1 MTIMPQDSINTAGI
15 KVVGVNQ
22 VETEHKRRRQ
32 HRGRRRVNNK
42 SISPESNICS
52 AFDDSSTC
60 ATVSSSSDDSSTSM
74 STTTTTRSLHQE
86 QYKNQRQ
93 QQRREKKNQSSR
105 KKKQQTEEILS
116 LEEKE
121 RYLALD
127 SEMVGVGEG
136 GIKSS
141 VARVTLVDW
150 DGRIVWDEFV
160 RQEQEVTDYRTFVSG
175 ITPLDLE
182 DAVVTI
188 DDCRR
193 KVQAMIVNKVLVGH
207 ALKNDLRALNISHPW
222 HATRDTAKYDPFMKT
237 RFDDNILWPRKLKE
251 LALENLNRKIQREG
265 EPHSAYEDAA
275 AAMDLYRMVRRK
287 WEKVM
292 DYKMRKTQE
301 IEEHKLSHKFQL

>member
-1 MTIMPQDSINTAGI
+1 MTNMTQDSINKSAI

-22 VETEHKRRRQ
+22 VETEHKRRR
-32 HRGRRRVNNK
+32 RRRRRRVNNK
-42 SISPESNICS
+42 SISSENNFCS
-52 AFDDSSTC
+52 ASDDSSTC

-74 STTTTTRSLHQE
+74 STTTTRPLPQE
-86 QYKNQRQ
+86 HYKNQPQQ
-93 QQRREKKNQSSR
+93 QQRKKKNQSSR

-141 VARVTLVDW
+141 IARVTLVDW
-150 DGRIVWDEFV
+150 DGHIVWDEFV

-193 KVQAMIVNKVLVGH
+193 KVQAMIVNKILVGH

-222 HATRDTAKYDPFMKT
+222 HAIRDTAKYDPFMQT

-251 LALENLNRKIQREG
+251 LALENLQRKIQREG
-265 EPHSAYEDAA
+265 EPHSSYEDAA

-292 DYKMRKTQE
+292 DYKIRKTQE
-301 IEEHKLSHKFQL
+301 IEHKLSPIFHL

>member
-1 MTIMPQDSINTAGI
+1 MTPDNTNKAGI
-15 KVVGVNQ
+15 KVVGLNQ
-22 VETEHKRRRQ
+22 VETEQKRRR
-32 HRGRRRVNNK
+32 RRRRRRVNNK
-42 SISPESNICS
+42 PTSTDSNLCS
-52 AFDDSSTC
+52 VFDDSSTC
-60 ATVSSSSDDSSTSM
+60 ATVSSSSDDSLTSM
-74 STTTTTRSLHQE
+74 STSTTTTRSSPQE
-86 QYKNQRQ
+86 HYKNHQHQ
-93 QQRREKKNQSSR
+93 QQGKKKNQSSR
-105 KKKQQTEEILS
+105 KKKKQTEDVLS
-116 LEEKE
+116 LDEKE

-188 DDCRR
+188 DECRR
-193 KVQAMIVNKVLVGH
+193 KVQAMIVDKVLVGH
-207 ALKNDLRALNISHPW
+207 GLKNDLKALNISHHW
-222 HATRDTAKYDPFMKT
+222 TETRDTAKYDPFMQS
-237 RFDDNILWPRKLKE
+237 RFDDNVLRPRKLKE
-251 LALENLNRKIQREG
+251 LALEYLERKIQREG

-292 DYKMRKTQE
+292 DYKIRKTNE
-301 IEEHKLSHKFQL
+301 IEQKLSSKISM